1 MVNDT
6 PDEQVTAVEVEEVSD
21 TTSVEIPDAGENTQS
36 ESFVEGSVRNNEHLI
51 DESRMATSGGKVEDL
66 LVDSGCTSHMANDE
80 GLFTEF
86 DSTFKP
92 EHHSLTLAD
101 GTKCSGMAEKRGK
114 VEVSLTDSNGVEHSV
129 TLNDVLY
136 IPSYPQ
142 NMFSVHKANKQKAS
156 VLFLPNSAQLIAH
169 DGTKFNIRK
178 VSLLQ

>member
-1 MVNDT
+1 
-6 PDEQVTAVEVEEVSD
+6 
-21 TTSVEIPDAGENTQS
+21 
-36 ESFVEGSVRNNEHLI
+36 
-51 DESRMATSGGKVEDL
+51 MATSGGKVEDL

-178 VSLLQ
+178 ERSLFWLRAGIKRKTHDSVYSVRDLKDWHSTLGHCNKADILKLEP